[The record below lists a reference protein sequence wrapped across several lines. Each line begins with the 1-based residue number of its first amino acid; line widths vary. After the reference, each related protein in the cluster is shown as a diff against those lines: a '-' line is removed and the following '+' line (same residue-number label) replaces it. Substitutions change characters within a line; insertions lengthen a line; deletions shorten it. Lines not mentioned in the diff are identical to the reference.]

1 MLTLLAVCV
10 GSGVALWRVER
21 FVRDRQTRLDAA
33 AERRLAIEERK
44 LALEERRLASTLEP
58 EEVPADLRVR
68 YELETEPWARDQM
81 RSLIREL
88 HNEYRNW
95 DSVRQALGQLDTQVA
110 HREPGWSQ
118 TQVLS

>member
-10 GSGVALWRVER
+10 GSGVVLWRVER
-21 FVRDRQTRLDAA
+21 FVRERQAILNAA
-33 AERRLAIEERK
+33 AARRLAMEERK
-44 LALEERRLASTLEP
+44 LALEERRLAATLEP
-58 EEVPADLRVR
+58 EDIPADLRVR
-68 YELETEPWARDQM
+68 VDGETEPWARDQM